1 MALKGIRSNGY
12 IYLRQFFFLQKTKH
26 VGGFSLSLI
35 PMPLAACLVH
45 GPILPGNKWQQK
57 SICLVS

>member
-1 MALKGIRSNGY
+1 MVLKGIGCNGDSKP
-12 IYLRQFFFLQKTKH
+12 RMSE
-26 VGGFSLSLI
+26 GFSLSFI

-57 SICLVS
+57 SICLVP